1 MEPTAKRR
9 KTASRVPCG
18 NPSEDNLLEP
28 CFETSHEQDI
38 SIQPPPQTRPV
49 TPNISPRDI
58 VCFGMLHI
66 PTVKSLPGPPPFEN
80 VEIRQGGEIFSSA
93 SDAPRGSIRSRH
105 AQLLE
110 LFRTEHID
118 MDLGISS
125 TGSSTNTA
133 SRQLVLQVI
142 LYGEK
147 DLSDSLKEVLRSQ
160 DLFLQ
165 DPYGASRDVVYWNPQ
180 RYCNPSG
187 VRTSDFYS
195 TKDSQKTIV
204 EQVDHV
210 DSLAAFTSRNDMTET
225 EPSSHV
231 RTSLK
236 PHQKQALSFMISR
249 ERGWNLEVPDADVW
263 SLNQNSRQTSQ
274 EFVNNISGTCHAAL
288 LIRQLAQRAFT
299 RMEEKRNPE
308 PNLFAPLA
316 QTNTGRSTLYQEP
329 V

>member
-1 MEPTAKRR
+1 M
-9 KTASRVPCG
+9 SRIS
-18 NPSEDNLLEP
+18 PSNHRHRHAQLLRISHQ
-28 CFETSHEQDI
+28 ETSSALGWFVANNMLLLLPLI
-38 SIQPPPQTRPV
+38 S
-49 TPNISPRDI
+49 SK
-58 VCFGMLHI
+58 LHI

-180 RYCNPSG
+180 RYCNPPG

-236 PHQKQALSFMISR
+236 PYAYPH
-249 ERGWNLEVPDADVW
+249 EYT
-263 SLNQNSRQTSQ
+263 NSITH
-274 EFVNNISGTCHAAL
+274 IYIGTRNKHCH
-288 LIRQLAQRAFT
+288 
-299 RMEEKRNPE
+299 
-308 PNLFAPLA
+308 
-316 QTNTGRSTLYQEP
+316 S
-329 V
+329 